1 MVIFKKLKYQE
12 SFMRPN
18 YLLFLFAFKKTVN
31 IQLLAHLYECLKK

>member
-18 YLLFLFAFKKTVN
+18 YLLFLFAFKKNSEHPIIGTIV
-31 IQLLAHLYECLKK
+31 